1 MFSPRKEKSSEQE
14 PKAAGCCAFCNRSQA
29 DVSRLI
35 AGPTVMICDDC
46 VRICVRICV
55 DIIADAELSEPPET
69 LEAAR
74 EQRSRLQAARA
85 NADGSADAV
94 PDEMIPLWHVRCALC
109 RQIVATETAFSIEGR
124 GVLCDSCLTAAQQ
137 IRRHRR
143 EGDEGS

>member
-1 MFSPRKEKSSEQE
+1 MFGPRKEKPSKPET
-14 PKAAGCCAFCNRSQA
+14 KATAYCAFCNRTQA
-29 DVSRLI
+29 DVTRLI

-46 VRICVRICV
+46 VRICV
-55 DIIADAELSEPPET
+55 DIIADAQLSDSPESPD
-69 LEAAR
+69 AFH
-74 EQRSRLQAARA
+74 EQQARLQARRV

-124 GVLCDSCLTAAQQ
+124 GLLCDSCLTAAQQ

-143 EGDEGS
+143 ESDEDS